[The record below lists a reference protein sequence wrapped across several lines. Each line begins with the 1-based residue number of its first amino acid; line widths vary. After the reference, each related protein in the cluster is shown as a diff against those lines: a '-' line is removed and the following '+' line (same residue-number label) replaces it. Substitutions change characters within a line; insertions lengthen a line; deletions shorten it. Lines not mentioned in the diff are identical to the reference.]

1 MAKTNLTLKLEEEI
15 HLKTYKNGGMKS
27 EFGLFEVT
35 IGFNDGRPGYERIDY
50 LTYDTKGIWRA
61 FEIKVSLS
69 DFRSSAKKS
78 FVGHYNYYVLT
89 KELYEVVK
97 DEIPSHIGV
106 YIGSNCVKRAKRQEL
121 AIDENVL
128 KEAFMRAGARDADK
142 LYRSNSP
149 MQLMETERKLK
160 NIKRQKD
167 KAYKEF
173 RALEDKLRKRFGIRW
188 EDELEKEEAR

>member
-1 MAKTNLTLKLEEEI
+1 MAKTDLTLELEDQI

-50 LTYDTKGIWRA
+50 LTYDTKGVWRCY
-61 FEIKVSLS
+61 EIKVSLS
-69 DFRSSAKKS
+69 DFRSNAKKS

-121 AIDENVL
+121 AVNENVL

-142 LYRSNSP
+142 LYRGNSP
-149 MQLMETERKLK
+149 MQLMEAERKMK

-167 KAYKEF
+167 IARQE
-173 RALEDKLRKRFGIRW
+173 LIELQDKLRKRFGRKW
-188 EDELEKEEAR
+188 EDELDKEEAQ

>member
-1 MAKTNLTLKLEEEI
+1 MAKTDLTLKLEEEI
-15 HLKTYKNGGMKS
+15 HSKTNTKGMKS

-89 KELYEVVK
+89 KELYELVK

-121 AIDENVL
+121 AVDENVL

-142 LYRSNSP
+142 MYRSNSP
-149 MQLMETERKLK
+149 MQLMDAERKMK
-160 NIKRQKD
+160 KFEKQKQI
-167 KAYKEF
+167 AHQEL
-173 RALEDKLRKRFGIRW
+173 RVLEHKLRKRFGIKW
-188 EDELEKEEAR
+188 EDELDKEVSL